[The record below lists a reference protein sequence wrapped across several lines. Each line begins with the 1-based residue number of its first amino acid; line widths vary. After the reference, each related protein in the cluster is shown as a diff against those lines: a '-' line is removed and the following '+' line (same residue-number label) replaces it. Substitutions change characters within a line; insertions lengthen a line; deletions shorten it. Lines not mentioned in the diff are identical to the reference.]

1 LPFPIVSSGRHP
13 NETRGGRRKKRMER
27 CTRSGSRTQYRDPI
41 RMLQADGFTGGVP
54 LTDRISGGSLISK
67 TEGAAEPS
75 PCRRSGRL
83 PRRQPVRLVFNNK
96 ERDWRP
102 NKPTNNVNLFHRQR
116 LPPLYIPL
124 HSLQPTRHAYSEC
137 VVDTSSSSSCPVN
150 T

>member
-1 LPFPIVSSGRHP
+1 MLPFPIVSSGRHP

-27 CTRSGSRTQYRDPI
+27 CTRSGSRIQYKDPI

-83 PRRQPVRLVFNNK
+83 PRRQPVSQSVLYSTTRRETGAQISQQTTSTCSIVN
-96 ERDWRP
+96 DSRP
-102 NKPTNNVNLFHRQR
+102 YISLYTPYSRHDTRTQNV
-116 LPPLYIPL
+116 
-124 HSLQPTRHAYSEC
+124 
-137 VVDTSSSSSCPVN
+137 
-150 T
+150 